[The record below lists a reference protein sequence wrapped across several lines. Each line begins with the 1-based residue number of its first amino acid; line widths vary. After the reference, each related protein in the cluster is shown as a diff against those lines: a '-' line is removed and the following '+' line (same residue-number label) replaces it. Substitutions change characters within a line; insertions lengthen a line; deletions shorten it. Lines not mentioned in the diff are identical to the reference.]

1 MGKTATA
8 TVTVAAAKITS
19 ISVTPSAFTM
29 AVNDTQQYQAVAI
42 FDNGTSQNVTGQATW
57 TSSDV
62 TIAGVSNG
70 FGGGGRGTV
79 TALKAGTV
87 TISAAYM
94 SVTGSTTLT
103 VSAATVTSIQI
114 TPTNPTVLVNGGLN
128 FVATVIYSDFTSAN
142 VTGEATWTSS
152 MASVASVSN
161 GFGSRGRATGLASG
175 TTTITATYMGAMGS
189 TTLTVTSATISSIQV
204 TPTTPTSPTGV
215 RVAFRA
221 TAVLSDN
228 TSQDVTAAATFTSSD
243 ESVATISNT
252 NATRGQAT
260 ALKAGTTT
268 IKATVNGMSGQTP
281 YTVGAQKL
289 MSITVSPAS
298 GMVGKGATTQLTA
311 TGNYDNGSTF
321 DLTGYATWI
330 SSTPGV
336 ATVSSADGSR
346 GLVTGVATGMSTIS
360 AYFDMKMGSATVTVP

>member
-8 TVTVAAAKITS
+8 TVTVVAAKITS

-204 TPTTPTSPTGV
+204 T
-215 RVAFRA
+215 
-221 TAVLSDN
+221 
-228 TSQDVTAAATFTSSD
+228 AATFTSSD

-360 AYFDMKMGSATVTVP
+360 AYFDMKMGSATVAVP